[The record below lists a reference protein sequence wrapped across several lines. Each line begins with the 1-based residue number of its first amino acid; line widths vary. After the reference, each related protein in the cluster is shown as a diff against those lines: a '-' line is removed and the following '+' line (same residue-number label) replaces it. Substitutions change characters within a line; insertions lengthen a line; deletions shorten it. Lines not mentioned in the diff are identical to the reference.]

1 MVINLIKYVAFFLNM
16 IIFISCNHE
25 GIYDRGKA
33 KKMIDEAYS
42 ELRLKDDSLTYSSAL
57 NKIEKAIGYDSSYA
71 GAFISKANLLC
82 RLNLCD
88 SSARFLDYYY
98 YKFINDTWYNITS
111 GIVMLKIDKNSVAR
125 EYFIKAIR
133 IIGDPKNSNESITF
147 IQLKYFL
154 YGKEVA
160 FKELDR
166 LKAKMTDMDYNL
178 TKDMVENTSQY
189 EMFDF

>member
-1 MVINLIKYVAFFLNM
+1 M